1 MKRIVVLLMLI
12 VSVMCLC
19 SCKDDIIQRAKNAN
33 LLADDFKG
41 NTELQFAKCE
51 ELEFGNNVLYYSY
64 CDGFLYCLMPDE
76 GGHYEDKRYKIINY
90 NLGIGNTTEITNVS
104 LEENDNYVLDSVI
117 SLNVA
122 TDEIVVHCLAMSK
135 SEDIDSNV
143 PGIYNPIKITYDMN
157 GNKKSVVPFEEDD
170 HLSIVRK
177 CVIDKDGNSYILT
190 EAESDWNVY
199 LIKYDTK
206 GKKLCVRKMEE
217 FSDEIEQ
224 FNGRIILYR
233 YGMNKDDLG
242 YYDIENDTY
251 ESSQFIDIYPN
262 EKSGGIA
269 GTYNLDVL
277 IMGEEHL
284 YSYDPVNNELKALI
298 DMKENHIDSGSVSH
312 VEQISDDEVIIIFSS
327 DGYNYEMM
335 YFDSES
341 NSDVNR

>member
-33 LLADDFKG
+33 LLADDFTG
-41 NTELQFAKCE
+41 NVELQLAKCE
-51 ELEFGNNVLYYSY
+51 ELEFGRNALYYSY
-64 CDGFLYCLMPDE
+64 YEGFLYCLVPDE
-76 GGHYEDKRYKIINY
+76 GSRYGDKRYKIINY
-90 NLGIGNTTEITNVS
+90 NLGNGDITEKTDVS

-117 SLNVA
+117 SLNA
-122 TDEIVVHCLAMSK
+122 AADEIVVHCLAMSK

-143 PGIYNPIKITYDMN
+143 PGIYNPIKITYDMS

-199 LIKYDTK
+199 LIKYDTT
-206 GKKLCVRKMEE
+206 GKKLCVRQMEE
-217 FSDEIEQ
+217 FGDEIGQ
-224 FNGRIILYR
+224 CNGRIILYR
-233 YGMNKDDLG
+233 YGMNKDELG

-251 ESSQFIDIYPN
+251 EPSRFTDIYPN
-262 EKSGGIA
+262 EKSRGIA

-284 YSYDPVNNELKALI
+284 YSYGPVSNELKALI
-298 DMKENHIDSGSVSH
+298 DMKENHIDFASVSH
-312 VEQISDDEVIIIFSS
+312 VEQISDDEVIIIHSS
-327 DGYNYEMM
+327 DGYSYEMM

-341 NSDVNR
+341 TSDVNR